1 MVELAEIQA
10 AYYMVAAT
18 GVLVAAAYYI
28 LNLRQ
33 TIENRKAQL
42 FLQLY
47 SQYYNKDWLES
58 LRKTTYEMRFK
69 DPHEF
74 MEKYGPEINPE
85 AYKGF
90 DMLSHYFEGAGV
102 MVKRGLIDPS
112 MVSDLLAEEFF
123 DYWEKYSPIFINY
136 RKEVNNP
143 RVCENQ
149 EYLYDLLKRLRPAG
163 AIGESSQ
170 YARVPPDSGR

>member
-1 MVELAEIQA
+1 MVTFQDIQT

-18 GVLVAAAYYI
+18 GVLVAAAYYV
-28 LNLRQ
+28 LNMRQ

-69 DPHEF
+69 DPIEF
-74 MEKYGPEINPE
+74 VKKYGPEANPE

-112 MVSDLLAEEFF
+112 MVSDLLAEEFI
-123 DYWEKYSPIFINY
+123 DYWEKYSPIFIEY

-143 RVCENQ
+143 KVCENQ
-149 EYLYDLLKRLRPAG
+149 EYLYSLLKRLRPAD
-163 AIGESSQ
+163 ALSESTA
-170 YARVPPDSGR
+170 YARRRTDNRG